1 MEEEEI
7 IMHPSDRKL
16 GIILSWIK
24 ELSFLAMGLAILGLL
39 ALPTESGVYTIGS
52 RACTI
57 IAIISF
63 IIWNIIRVF
72 LEYWVPRMV
81 RVVYTDEPS
90 SQE

>member
-24 ELSFLAMGLAILGLL
+24 ELSFFTMSLAILGLL
-39 ALPTESGVYTIGS
+39 AMLVNSGVYTIGS
-52 RACTI
+52 KACTI
-57 IAIISF
+57 IAVISF
-63 IIWNIIRVF
+63 IIWNIVRVF
-72 LEYWVPRMV
+72 LEYWSPRMV
-81 RVVYTDEPS
+81 RVVYTDEPT